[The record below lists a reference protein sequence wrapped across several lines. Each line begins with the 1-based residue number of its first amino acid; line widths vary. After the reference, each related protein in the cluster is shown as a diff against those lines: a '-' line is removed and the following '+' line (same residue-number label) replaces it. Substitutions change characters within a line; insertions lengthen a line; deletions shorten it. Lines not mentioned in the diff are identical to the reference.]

1 MKLAPILCLSLL
13 AAISMT
19 SCVVPGDLSYG
30 PGYSSA
36 SVGYRQYNTLP
47 SGYVGNA
54 YLYGGRYYSGG
65 RYENGSFYNQG
76 RSYND
81 RYYHNGQ
88 YYYGGSHQHYGTQH
102 TSSHRS
108 NQPYSRI
115 QTHTVPTSYSSHRT
129 AVRSPFLYRR

>member
-1 MKLAPILCLSLL
+1 MKLTSTFLLSLF
-13 AAISMT
+13 AAIAMT
-19 SCVVPGDLSYG
+19 SCVVPGDLSYSS

-47 SGYVGNA
+47 PGYVGSA

-65 RYENGSFYNQG
+65 RYESGNFHDHG

-88 YYYGGSHQHYGTQH
+88 YYYGGSHQNYGNNQP
-102 TSSHRS
+102 TSSHAGHDHDRNRRTTIS
-108 NQPYSRI
+108 
-115 QTHTVPTSYSSHRT
+115 VPTPHAT
-129 AVRSPFLYRR
+129 VRRPSLFLR